1 LKRILLIFKKDL
13 KKRMKSPY
21 AVLVLLFI
29 PFVMTSIFGL
39 VFSPSEGEN
48 KLPTIKVLVVDK
60 DKNIASRFLIQAFDN
75 PQMKDMFHLSLVDE
89 KEGKRLIAKGKASAL
104 LIIPEN
110 FSDHILKTKKSEFLL
125 IKNPSERFLPLIVE
139 EFMNTFGVIVSGF
152 VQVFAEELA
161 GIRLLMDMPVKD
173 FPIAE
178 MTPFLE
184 KSKQKIITLKD
195 YLDPLLIKLKKE
207 MKEKEKQEQAEPGMN
222 IFAFVLPAISVM
234 FLLFI
239 IEIFLRDI
247 LTEKEKGTLQRIM
260 FSSIR
265 PVEYILAKIVSGC
278 LMGIMVYFVIVVAGM
293 LIFNISWGN
302 YLVLFGL
309 IAITCFWIACFF
321 ALLNSFFK
329 NRNQAGAYTS
339 IIVVAMSAFGGS
351 MVQVSQLPESFQVV
365 SQFTLN
371 HWFIRGAEQI
381 TKGNFPAMPYLI
393 IFTTGIVL
401 FFLSII
407 FLKRKMRA

>member
-1 LKRILLIFKKDL
+1 MKRILLIFQKDV
-13 KKRMKSPY
+13 KKRIKSPY
-21 AVLVLLFI
+21 AVLLLLFI
-29 PFVMTSIFGL
+29 PFVMTSILGL
-39 VFSPSEGEN
+39 VFSPSEDEN
-48 KLPTIKVLVVDK
+48 ILPKIKVLVVDK
-60 DKNIASRFLIQAFDN
+60 DKNIASKFLLQAFDN

-89 KEGKRLIAKGKASAL
+89 KEGKKLISKGKASAL
-104 LIIPEN
+104 LIIPGN
-110 FSDHILKTKKSEFLL
+110 FSDNILKTKKSEFQL
-125 IKNPSERFLPLIVE
+125 IKNPSERFLPVIVE

-152 VQVFAEELA
+152 VQVFAEELT
-161 GIRLLMDMPVKD
+161 GIRLLIDMPLKD

-184 KSKQKIITLKD
+184 KSKQKIVALQD

-207 MKEKEKQEQAEPGMN
+207 IKEKGKKQQQEPGFN
-222 IFAFVLPAISVM
+222 IFGFVLPAISVM

-247 LTEKEKGTLQRIM
+247 LIEREKGTLQRIM
-260 FSSIR
+260 FSAIR
-265 PVEYILAKIVSGC
+265 PVEYILAKIIGGC
-278 LMGIMVYFVIVVAGM
+278 LMGIMVYIVIVVAGM

-309 IAITCFWIACFF
+309 ITITCFWIASFF

-329 NRNQAGAYTS
+329 NRNQAGTYTT
-339 IIVVAMSAFGGS
+339 IIVIAFSAFGGS
-351 MVQVSQLPESFQVV
+351 MVQVSQLPESFRVV

-371 HWFIRGAEQI
+371 YWFIIGAEKI
-381 TKGNFPAMPYLI
+381 IEGNFPALSFLI
-393 IFTTGIVL
+393 IFTTGIIL

-407 FLKRKMRA
+407 LFKRKIRV